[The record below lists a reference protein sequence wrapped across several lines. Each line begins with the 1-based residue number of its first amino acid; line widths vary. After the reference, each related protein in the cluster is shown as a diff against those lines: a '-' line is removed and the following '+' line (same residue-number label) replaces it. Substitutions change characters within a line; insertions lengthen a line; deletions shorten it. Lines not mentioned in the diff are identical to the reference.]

1 MVDAAASDS
10 LAPALTTTGPN
21 RTRSQVT
28 GLKGATGGRAGST
41 RSRPSPTRSCSEAA
55 PRVAA
60 PASRR
65 RGPASTQ
72 DGQRSR
78 DRILKAALDLITEAG
93 IDRVRLAG
101 IAQRAH
107 MSTGQV
113 MYYFTSK
120 EHILLET
127 LGWQEHQDTEARR
140 AVLAKITGAWRQLG
154 RFIGHYLPD
163 SPTDPV
169 WILWME
175 AWARAPHSAEVSQF
189 MEALLR
195 PWREDLAAIVACGVE
210 EGAFVPPDAIDDFT
224 LRFVALLDGLALQR
238 LRQLHQ
244 LSEPPRVRWR
254 LRCFGFRN
262 DYSVTLAY

>member
-1 MVDAAASDS
+1 M
-10 LAPALTTTGPN
+10 
-21 RTRSQVT
+21 
-28 GLKGATGGRAGST
+28 
-41 RSRPSPTRSCSEAA
+41 SEAA
-55 PRVAA
+55 ARVSA

-65 RGPASTQ
+65 RGPASTE

-78 DRILKAALDLITEAG
+78 DRILRAALDLITETG
-93 IDRVRLAG
+93 IDQVRLAG
-101 IAQRAH
+101 IARRAS

-127 LGWQEHQDTEARR
+127 LAWQEHRDTEGRR
-140 AVLAKITGAWRQLG
+140 AALAKVTGAWRQLD
-154 RFIGHYLPD
+154 RFIVHYLPE

-195 PWREDLAAIVACGVE
+195 PWRDDLAAIVARGVE
-210 EGAFVPPDAIDDFT
+210 EGAFGPPDAIDDFT

-238 LRQLHQ
+238 LRLLHQ
-244 LSEPPRVRWR
+244 LSRKRVIELAMNAARAELAPGSQDTEP
-254 LRCFGFRN
+254 
-262 DYSVTLAY
+262 

>member
-1 MVDAAASDS
+1 
-10 LAPALTTTGPN
+10 
-21 RTRSQVT
+21 
-28 GLKGATGGRAGST
+28 
-41 RSRPSPTRSCSEAA
+41 
-55 PRVAA
+55 
-60 PASRR
+60 
-65 RGPASTQ
+65 
-72 DGQRSR
+72 
-78 DRILKAALDLITEAG
+78 
-93 IDRVRLAG
+93 
-101 IAQRAH
+101 

-127 LGWQEHQDTEARR
+127 LAWQEHQDTEARR
-140 AVLAKITGAWRQLG
+140 AALAKVTGVWRQLD
-154 RFIGHYLPD
+154 RFIGDYLPV

-195 PWREDLAAIVACGVE
+195 PWRDDLAAIVARGVE
-210 EGAFVPPDAIDDFT
+210 EGAFVPPAAIDDFT

-244 LSEPPRVRWR
+244 LSRKRVIE
-254 LRCFGFRN
+254 
-262 DYSVTLAY
+262 LAMNAARAELAPGSQDTKP

>member
-1 MVDAAASDS
+1 MTEAAA
-10 LAPALTTTGPN
+10 
-21 RTRSQVT
+21 
-28 GLKGATGGRAGST
+28 
-41 RSRPSPTRSCSEAA
+41 
-55 PRVAA
+55 RVAA

-78 DRILKAALDLITEAG
+78 DRILMAALDLITEAG
-93 IDRVRLAG
+93 IDQVRLAG

-127 LGWQEHQDTEARR
+127 LAWQEHQDTEARR
-140 AVLAKITGAWRQLG
+140 AALAKIPGVWRQLD
-154 RFIGHYLPD
+154 RFIGHYLPV

-195 PWREDLAAIVACGVE
+195 TWSHDLAAHVGRGL
-210 EGAFVPPDAIDDFT
+210 EGGAYVNTDAIET
-224 LRFVALLDGLALQR
+224 YHVQ
-238 LRQLHQ
+238 
-244 LSEPPRVRWR
+244 
-254 LRCFGFRN
+254 C
-262 DYSVTLAY
+262 